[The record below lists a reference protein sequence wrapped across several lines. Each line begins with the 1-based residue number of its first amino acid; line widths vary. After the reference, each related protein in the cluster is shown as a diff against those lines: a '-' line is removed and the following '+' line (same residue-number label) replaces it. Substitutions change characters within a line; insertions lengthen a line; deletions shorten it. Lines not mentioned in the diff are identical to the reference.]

1 MKRYKTKES
10 ATNKNESIPSIS
22 NNNIKKNTKPN
33 IKTNHNTNTSNKI
46 TLQKLPKIKLKNHNL
61 STDNLTLKA
70 INDLS
75 LNITN
80 IPSIKD
86 MKKSIEEYYTKN
98 DLNNKSTPIPYV
110 SQINITTV
118 RIDFPNEKILNGYK
132 SYISFLK
139 YENPVFKHISIK
151 KENLFKVIKK
161 IKLNNINNLN
171 TSNNSSETDR
181 INSINNERKEKT
193 IIVKNIIKLYQHNKM
208 KYNKDNESFN
218 FNTIGIKKSSD
229 NDKIILNYYKNQAYL
244 RNSSPYL
251 SEEDKRIISERESKK
266 RFITPKGFCCS
277 VGKYSCPPKYI
288 SNYVQMT
295 PSENPSTYRFRP
307 VNKLKWI
314 TKKGFI
320 NA

>member
-1 MKRYKTKES
+1 M
-10 ATNKNESIPSIS
+10 
-22 NNNIKKNTKPN
+22 
-33 IKTNHNTNTSNKI
+33 
-46 TLQKLPKIKLKNHNL
+46 
-61 STDNLTLKA
+61 
-70 INDLS
+70 
-75 LNITN
+75 
-80 IPSIKD
+80 
-86 MKKSIEEYYTKN
+86 
-98 DLNNKSTPIPYV
+98 
-110 SQINITTV
+110 
-118 RIDFPNEKILNGYK
+118 
-132 SYISFLK
+132 
-139 YENPVFKHISIK
+139 
-151 KENLFKVIKK
+151 KVIKK

-171 TSNNSSETDR
+171 TSNNSIEADR

-208 KYNKDNESFN
+208 KFNKDNESFN
-218 FNTIGIKKSSD
+218 YNTLGLKKSSD
-229 NDKIILNYYKNQAYL
+229 NDKVILNYYKNQAYL